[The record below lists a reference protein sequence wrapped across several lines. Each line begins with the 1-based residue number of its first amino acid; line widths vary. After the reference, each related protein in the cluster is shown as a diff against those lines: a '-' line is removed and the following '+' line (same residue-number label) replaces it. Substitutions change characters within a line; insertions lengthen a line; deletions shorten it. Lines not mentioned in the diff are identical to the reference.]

1 MGSQMKPLFDALL
14 FLVWVAVY
22 LTAVLWIARYRKT
35 KAHALGPAL
44 HTEYRTDKDI
54 ALRLLIFVLGVVMLL
69 LGYVAT
75 RLVG

>member
-1 MGSQMKPLFDALL
+1 MKPLFDALL

-22 LTAVLWIARYRKT
+22 LTAVFWIARYRKT
-35 KAHALGPAL
+35 KARALGPAL

-54 ALRLLIFVLGVVMLL
+54 ALRLLIFVLGVVLLL

-75 RLVG
+75 RAVGQYL